1 MDTVYLWHGRGSS
14 AQERQTALWYAQSI
28 MNKGVSPIE
37 LSEGENDDDEMFWM
51 ILGDEAYAN
60 AHYWR
65 WRKKSSA
72 TDPSV
77 WRVDSNLGSQPVS
90 SHILIYHDYR
100 EAKPHMSTY
109 RYSLFSQFCRR
120 RPFIVLFTLLTVSG
134 SHLFSWAVKLAAK
147 DEASN
152 WL

>member
-28 MNKGVSPIE
+28 MNEGVSPIE

-65 WRKKSSA
+65 WRRKSPA

-77 WRVDSNLGSQPVS
+77 WRVDSNLESQPVS
-90 SHILIYHDYR
+90 QY
-100 EAKPHMSTY
+100 
-109 RYSLFSQFCRR
+109 
-120 RPFIVLFTLLTVSG
+120 VLR
-134 SHLFSWAVKLAAK
+134 K
-147 DEASN
+147 
-152 WL
+152 